1 MNIENSVDEIAVS
14 FDNRASQIS
23 LKTRRRRQTLRLRI
37 YREQRGIV
45 HSKSFWKKVKK
56 TLKNIAKIVDK
67 RI

>member
-23 LKTRRRRQTLRLRI
+23 LKPVVGDKRCGSGFIGNNAGLCIQNIL
-37 YREQRGIV
+37 
-45 HSKSFWKKVKK
+45 KKVKK

>member
-14 FDNRASQIS
+14 FDNRTSQIS
-23 LKTRRRRQTLRLRI
+23 LKPVPATNAAAQDLSGTMRDCAFKIIL
-37 YREQRGIV
+37 
-45 HSKSFWKKVKK
+45 KKVKK

>member
-14 FDNRASQIS
+14 FDNRTSQIS
-23 LKTRRRRQTLRLRI
+23 LKPVA
-37 YREQRGIV
+37 GD
-45 HSKSFWKKVKK
+45 KSCGSGFIGNNAGLCIQNHFENKVKK